1 MRVALTPALSSA
13 SCLFVSQVPLCP
25 VSLQAAPH
33 GDREPCAW
41 LQLFLDHRGG
51 LLGCRPR
58 PTYTLSVPQAGSHA
72 CLQEFP
78 LFEKMPSFLTDC
90 FFNLKIRPLK
100 LCQSGETQVQQQSRP
115 CDIKEGSRDWSFPVQ
130 AATVSDVTKPQHLK
144 MLLEKRLGLGSENP
158 GLFLAPKLHSEA
170 SPRLRLNS

>member
-1 MRVALTPALSSA
+1 MGAVSPALGSSCFW
-13 SCLFVSQVPLCP
+13 ST
-25 VSLQAAPH
+25 
-33 GDREPCAW
+33 
-41 LQLFLDHRGG
+41 HRGG
-51 LLGCRPR
+51 LLGLHPRHRPC

-90 FFNLKIRPLK
+90 FFNMKIRPLK
-100 LCQSGETQVQQQSRP
+100 LCESGETQVQQQSRP

-144 MLLEKRLGLGSENP
+144 MLLEKSLGLGSENP
-158 GLFLAPKLHSEA
+158 GLFLAQKLHSEA
-170 SPRLRLNS
+170 SPKLRLHS